1 MSKRLIVVVAVLL
14 VLLAAASEAML
25 PTVLSEFVAQSMRG
39 LINADHV
46 NVRLEKHPAVL
57 MLGGNFDAITAS
69 ATNVKIDKIM
79 FSEMLVV
86 LKEVQLDTK
95 ALLSQHQMALQSVGN
110 IDLMASVTQ
119 EELARFLN
127 QSVKGVKNAVVSITP
142 EKTQVTSQFVLGG
155 FANVAITLDG
165 KVVSDGQK
173 IKFVTERFLL
183 NNVLVGNIGGS
194 LLGEIVLA
202 DLKKLPFNVSIR
214 EVVMENGKVTVYTD
228 NHPR

>member
-14 VLLAAASEAML
+14 VLIVAASEALL

-46 NVRLEKHPAVL
+46 YVRLEKHPAVL
-57 MLGGNFDAITAS
+57 MLGGQFDAITVT

-79 FSEMLVV
+79 FSEMLVA
-86 LKEVQLDTK
+86 LKEVQLDTS
-95 ALLSQHQMALQSVGN
+95 ALLTRRQMTLQSVGD
-110 IDLMASVTQ
+110 IDLMATVTQ
-119 EELARFLN
+119 DELSRFLN

-142 EKTQVTSQFVLGG
+142 EKAQVTSQFALGG

-202 DLKKLPFNVSIR
+202 DLKNLPFSVSIR
-214 EVVMENGKVTVYTD
+214 QVVMENGKVTVYTD
-228 NHPR
+228 NRSR

>member
-14 VLLAAASEAML
+14 VLIVAASEALL

-46 NVRLEKHPAVL
+46 YVRLEKHPAVV
-57 MLGGNFDAITAS
+57 MLGGQFDAIIVT

-79 FSEMLVV
+79 FSEMLVS
-86 LKEVQLDTK
+86 LKEVQLDTS
-95 ALLSQHQMALQSVGN
+95 ALLTRRQMALQSVGD
-110 IDLMASVTQ
+110 IDLMATVTQ
-119 EELARFLN
+119 DELARFLN

-142 EKTQVTSQFVLGG
+142 EKAQVTSQFALGG

-173 IKFVTERFLL
+173 IKFITERFLL
-183 NNVLVGNIGGS
+183 NNILVGNIGGA

-202 DLKKLPFNVSIR
+202 DLKNLPFSVSIR
-214 EVVMENGKVTVYTD
+214 QVVMENGKVTVYTD
-228 NHPR
+228 NRSR